1 VEENVGFGLRMARVA
16 KTEARPRIDRALER
30 VGLEAFRERFPGHL
44 SGGQQQRVAVAR
56 ALVNEPTVLLL
67 DEPLGALD
75 LKLRK
80 RLQFELAEIQRD
92 VGTTF
97 VYVTHDQEEA
107 MTMADRIAVM
117 NAGRIEQIGAPRE
130 VYERPRS
137 RFVADFIGE
146 SNFIPVRVVDGQAGT
161 IALHDGRPLPPALVP
176 AGCTAG
182 TLMLR
187 PEAIRLVGTETGEPV
202 LTGRVDAS
210 AFLGSYTRLV
220 VVCDDVEAK
229 VVVALQGQGRSGT
242 AEVDSGTPVALSWMR
257 EEAVVLE
264 EEAPK
269 AETPEEEEKDR

>member
-1 VEENVGFGLRMARVA
+1 
-16 KTEARPRIDRALER
+16 
-30 VGLEAFRERFPGHL
+30 
-44 SGGQQQRVAVAR
+44 
-56 ALVNEPTVLLL
+56 
-67 DEPLGALD
+67 
-75 LKLRK
+75 
-80 RLQFELAEIQRD
+80 
-92 VGTTF
+92 
-97 VYVTHDQEEA
+97 
-107 MTMADRIAVM
+107 
-117 NAGRIEQIGAPRE
+117 
-130 VYERPRS
+130 
-137 RFVADFIGE
+137 
-146 SNFIPVRVVDGQAGT
+146 
-161 IALHDGRPLPPALVP
+161 
-176 AGCTAG
+176 
-182 TLMLR
+182 MLR